1 MRYVVAVAEERN
13 FTRAAQRCHV
23 TQPALSRQVAVV
35 EATLGAKL
43 FERRTRNVSVTKA
56 GHLFIREA
64 RRALEQ
70 SRRAFSLVQAFAK
83 QQDRPLAIGLSSLA
97 DLPRLHALIQRAQR
111 LTPAV
116 SVSIRTACTPEL
128 IPALLRGDMDLA
140 VVDLPAQERG
150 IRAHP
155 LANELLV
162 AVLPE
167 RFDVSQQ
174 PAIELGKL
182 NTTPLVLPLVLLS
195 GAIDPGRAV
204 IDRVLSSA
212 GSRAFKIHDVGSIPK
227 LLDEVALQGRC
238 GLLRQ
243 SSTRFLRQGVVYKPL
258 SESIQL
264 GSALAW
270 RADHR
275 WPSFISVRDAI
286 MAFSQQP

>member
-116 SVSIRTACTPEL
+116 SVSIRTAYTPEL
-128 IPALLRGDMDLA
+128 ILALLHGDMDLA

-150 IRAHP
+150 IRNHP
-155 LANELLV
+155 LAAEPLV

-174 PAIELGKL
+174 PTIPLAKL
-182 NTTPLVLPLVLLS
+182 NTAPLVLVS

-212 GSRAFKIHDVGSIPK
+212 GSRAFKIHDAGNIPE
-227 LLDEVALQGRC
+227 LLDEVALSGRF

-258 SESIQL
+258 SEPIQL

-275 WPSFISVRDAI
+275 WPNFISVRDAI
-286 MAFSQQP
+286 IAFSQQA

>member
-1 MRYVVAVAEERN
+1 MQYVVAVAEERN
-13 FTRAAQRCHV
+13 FTRAALRCHV
-23 TQPALSRQVAVV
+23 TQPALSRQVADV

-43 FERRTRNVSVTKA
+43 FERHTRSVSITKA

-70 SRRAFSLVQAFAK
+70 SRRAVSLVQAFAK
-83 QQDRPLAIGLSSLA
+83 QQDRQLAIGLSSLA
-97 DLPRLHALIQRAQR
+97 DLPRLHTLIQRAQR

-116 SVSIRTACTPEL
+116 SVSIRTAYTPEL
-128 IPALLRGDMDLA
+128 ILALLRGDMDLA

-150 IRAHP
+150 IRNHP
-155 LANELLV
+155 LAAEPLV

-174 PAIELGKL
+174 PTIPLAKL
-182 NTTPLVLPLVLLS
+182 NTAPLVLLS
-195 GAIDPGRAV
+195 GAIDPGRAE

-212 GSRAFKIHDVGSIPK
+212 GSRAFKIHDVGSIPE

-258 SESIQL
+258 SEPIQL

-270 RADHR
+270 RADNR
-275 WPSFISVRDAI
+275 WPSFIFVRDTI
-286 MAFSQQP
+286 IAFSQQA

>member
-13 FTRAAQRCHV
+13 FTRAALRCHV
-23 TQPALSRQVAVV
+23 TQPALSRQVAAV
-35 EATLGAKL
+35 EATLGSNL
-43 FERRTRNVSVTKA
+43 FERRTRSVSVTKA

-70 SRRAFSLVQAFAK
+70 SRRAVSLMQAFAK
-83 QQDRPLAIGLSSLA
+83 QQERPLVIGLSPLA
-97 DLPRLHALIQRAQR
+97 DWPGFHGLLQRAQR

-116 SVSIRTACTPEL
+116 SVSVRTAYTPEL
-128 IPALLRGDMDLA
+128 ILALLRGEMDLA
-140 VVDLPAQERG
+140 FVDLAAQERG
-150 IRAHP
+150 MRTHP
-155 LANELLV
+155 LAAEPLV

-174 PAIELGKL
+174 PVIQLAKL
-182 NTTPLVLPLVLLS
+182 NTAPLVLLS

-204 IDRVLSSA
+204 IDHVFSSA
-212 GSRAFKIHDVGSIPK
+212 GSRAFKIHDAGGIPE

-258 SESIQL
+258 SEPIQL
-264 GSALAW
+264 GSALTS
-270 RADHR
+270 RADNR
-275 WPSFISVRDAI
+275 WPGLVSVRDTI
-286 MAFSQQP
+286 ITFSQQA

>member
-1 MRYVVAVAEERN
+1 MRYVVAVAEEQN
-13 FTRAAQRCHV
+13 FTRADLRCHV

-43 FERRTRNVSVTKA
+43 FERRTRSVSVTKV

-70 SRRAFSLVQAFAK
+70 SRRAVALVQAFAK
-83 QQDRPLAIGLSSLA
+83 QQERPLAIGLSSLA

-111 LTPAV
+111 LTAAV

-128 IPALLRGDMDLA
+128 LSALMRGDMDLA
-140 VVDLPAQERG
+140 VVDLPTQERG
-150 IRAHP
+150 IRIHP
-155 LANELLV
+155 LAIEPLV

-167 RFDVSQQ
+167 RFDASKRPV
-174 PAIELGKL
+174 IELGKL
-182 NTTPLVLPLVLLS
+182 NTAPLVLLS

-204 IDRVLSSA
+204 INRVLSCA
-212 GSRAFKIHDVGSIPK
+212 GSRAFKVHDAGSIPD

-258 SESIQL
+258 SEPIQL

-275 WPSFISVRDAI
+275 WPSFISVRDTI
-286 MAFSQQP
+286 IAFSQQP